1 MTRFENVI
9 GYEDI
14 KRELRPICDMIAD
27 PEPYHAVHAHIPH
40 GLLLYGPPGVGKT
53 MMATALMEESGRP
66 YYTLR
71 RDRPKDEF
79 LAELRRIFTA
89 AAENAPSIILL
100 DDLDKFPE
108 DDGSREEFAALQ
120 ACIDGLGS
128 REVFILATANDVSEM
143 PASLKRAGRFDRQ
156 IKVRLPKPEE
166 SEKIIAHYL
175 EGRAELSATQRE
187 DLAMMLTGKSC
198 AELETLMNEASIRA
212 GFRKQAKMAFSD
224 ILEAFLSIPVGEDA
238 FSAFPEIPDEVPW
251 HEAGHLV
258 MMELLNPGSA
268 GFAALG
274 SAAGDDSAGFV
285 IRHSLPSTEEQEVM
299 ISLAGKA
306 ACELEFGSA
315 SGGARSDIRRASEG
329 IRSLMRSSGSGN
341 YPVFSLNPRLGN
353 SDSWKFEEET
363 RLRSE
368 MERLLTETRRLLAR
382 NRDFLCKTAQVLQAR
397 KYILHSEIRA
407 IRDSCTIIPPEAA

>member
-27 PEPYHAVHAHIPH
+27 PKPYRAVHAHVPH
-40 GLLLYGPPGVGKT
+40 GLLLYGQPGVGKT

-66 YYTLR
+66 YYILR
-71 RDRPKDEF
+71 RDRPKDDF
-79 LAELRRIFTA
+79 LAELRRVFTA
-89 AAENAPSIILL
+89 AAENEPAIILL

-108 DDGSREEFAALQ
+108 DDDSREEFATLQ
-120 ACIDGLGS
+120 ACIDGLGNH
-128 REVFILATANDVSEM
+128 EVFVLATANDVSEM

-156 IKVRLPKPEE
+156 IKVRVPKSEE

-175 EGRAELSATQRE
+175 EGRAELSPLQNE

-212 GFRKQAKMAFSD
+212 GFRKQAKVTFSD
-224 ILEAFLSIPVGEDA
+224 ILEAFLSVPVGEDA
-238 FSAFPEIPDEVPW
+238 FSAYPEIPDEVPW

-274 SAAGDDSAGFV
+274 SSAGDDSAGFV

-315 SGGARSDIRRASEG
+315 AGGARSDIRRASEG
-329 IRSLMRSSGSGN
+329 IRSLLRSSGSGN
-341 YPVFSLNPRLGN
+341 YPVFNPNPRLSN
-353 SDSWKFEEET
+353 SDSWRFEEET

-368 MERLLTETRRLLAR
+368 MERLLIETRKLLAK
-382 NRDFLCKTAQVLQAR
+382 NRDFLCKTAQALQAR
-397 KYILHSEIRA
+397 RYILHSEIQV